1 MEYDSYNYPI
11 ENCASSISSSE
22 SPEKVLDFLQKR
34 KVRSISFTSV
44 DDVKSGDVRSSSSI
58 FERIILEQIRSKKS
72 IATQKESKPTCARP
86 DATRRSVHNP
96 LTMTERIKSVSGP
109 LRASGPSRVQ
119 SVEYPP
125 LVAALKPRE
134 DTLRR
139 SIKLIFLD
147 KDKFESKYVDA
158 LDILMDAD
166 SCSTDKN
173 IQENTCV
180 TISWFEGTTVSDL
193 WAHVG
198 RSVSRKL
205 CVCS

>member
-1 MEYDSYNYPI
+1 M
-11 ENCASSISSSE
+11 
-22 SPEKVLDFLQKR
+22 K
-34 KVRSISFTSV
+34 
-44 DDVKSGDVRSSSSI
+44 
-58 FERIILEQIRSKKS
+58 
-72 IATQKESKPTCARP
+72 
-86 DATRRSVHNP
+86 
-96 LTMTERIKSVSGP
+96 
-109 LRASGPSRVQ
+109 
-119 SVEYPP
+119 YPP

-139 SIKLIFLD
+139 FIKLILLV